1 MGNGCAGHEDKIL
14 TELKEVRNHLSGKI
28 ECIEK
33 KLLDPDKGLYAR
45 VRKNTE
51 FRKSAKK
58 WLWGMAVMVFS
69 WTGRAV
75 YEFFKGKP

>member
-1 MGNGCAGHEDKIL
+1 MGNGCGEHQDVI
-14 TELKEVRNHLSGKI
+14 LKELEKVEKNLGGKI

-33 KLLDPDKGLYAR
+33 KLLDPDKGVYAR

-58 WLWGMAVMVFS
+58 WLWAMAVGIFT
-69 WTGRAV
+69 WTGKAL
-75 YEFFKGKP
+75 YEFFKAK